1 MKTDR
6 ERAIL
11 EILLERKN
19 IRVKDLAKQLFTS
32 EPSIRRDLA
41 SLEKQHLIKRV
52 YGGAVLEEN
61 GISMIKIPFTIRELE
76 QANEKI
82 MIAQRAC
89 SLVSDGAVLFLD
101 ASSSAYN
108 MIPFLASKRNITV
121 ITNGLK
127 IQMKLAEY
135 SNIKTISTGGK
146 LLNSCYALVGEEA
159 YKTIDRFTADLF
171 FFSCRGISN
180 EGNLTDISEAEDYV
194 RNKMLEHSVASY
206 LLCNSNKIGTTYYHK
221 LCHASQLNGIIS
233 DSEPPEG
240 LKPYFI

>member
-1 MKTDR
+1 MNTDR
-6 ERAIL
+6 ERSIL
-11 EILLERKN
+11 EILLKEKK
-19 IRVKDLAKQLFTS
+19 IRVKDLSRQLYAS

-76 QANEKI
+76 QSSEKV
-82 MIAQRAC
+82 MIARKAS
-89 SLVSDGAVLFLD
+89 SLVGDGTVLFLD

-108 MIPFLASKRNITV
+108 MIPFLASKKNITI

-127 IQMKLAEY
+127 TQMKLAEY
-135 SNIKTISTGGK
+135 SNIKTISTGGQ

-159 YKTIDRFTADLF
+159 YKTIDRFTADFF
-171 FFSCRGISN
+171 FFSCRGVSG

-194 RNKMLEHSVASY
+194 RNKMMEHSASSY
-206 LLCNSNKIGTTYYHK
+206 LLCNSKFGK
-221 LCHASQLNGIIS
+221 QCL
-233 DSEPPEG
+233 
-240 LKPYFI
+240 

>member
-1 MKTDR
+1 MNTDR
-6 ERAIL
+6 ERSIL
-11 EILLERKN
+11 EILLKEKK
-19 IRVKDLAKQLFTS
+19 IRVKDLARQLYAS

-76 QANEKI
+76 QSREKV
-82 MIAQRAC
+82 MIARKAS
-89 SLVSDGAVLFLD
+89 SLVGDGTVLFLD

-108 MIPFLASKRNITV
+108 MIPFLASKKNITI

-127 IQMKLAEY
+127 TQMKLAEY
-135 SNIKTISTGGK
+135 SSIKTISTGGQ
-146 LLNSCYALVGEEA
+146 LLNSCYAFVGDEA
-159 YKTIDRFTADLF
+159 YKTIDRFTADFF
-171 FFSCRGISN
+171 FFSCRGVSG

-194 RNKMLEHSVASY
+194 RNKMMEHSASSY

-221 LCHASQLNGIIS
+221 LCHASQLSGIIS
-233 DSEPPEG
+233 DSEPPEN
-240 LKPYFI
+240 LKQYFI